1 MRNFGMKSC
10 PFSSEN
16 RCDTCNLFSERE
28 EKCAILL
35 IGENL
40 GSVLNI
46 NFNVGGEKKS
56 KRPNPPEHRETPPVI
71 SKPLMSPAEL
81 EMIYKR

>member
-1 MRNFGMKSC
+1 MKHC

-16 RCDTCNLFSERE
+16 RCDACNLFSERE

-56 KRPNPPEHRETPPVI
+56 KRPIPSEYREIPPVI
-71 SKPLMSPAEL
+71 SKPPMSPVEL